1 MMIMRAPQR
10 GQVQGG
16 SLDQLDLPITESAV
30 EAEARPSPP
39 SIGGPE
45 TSLEAVALIT
55 KPHAWGY
62 HFGTL
67 EEARARFEE
76 MTGGIPVPWR
86 AEL

>member
-1 MMIMRAPQR
+1 M
-10 GQVQGG
+10 
-16 SLDQLDLPITESAV
+16 DLPITEAA
-30 EAEARPSPP
+30 EAAEARPSLP
-39 SIGGPE
+39 SAGGPE
-45 TSLEAVALIT
+45 ALLEAVALIS

-67 EEARARFEE
+67 EKARTRFEE